1 MNENVCRLCRR
12 YARRTSN
19 GMARGWLCAKWLNLV
34 HSPVIPGHSYWE
46 RDHLHPMT
54 DDRKVPPDWCE
65 KPLEQVILEP
75 DAKPDIR
82 PDEDARLVRDGN
94 MAAELHVLDRSE
106 R

>member
-1 MNENVCRLCRR
+1 
-12 YARRTSN
+12 
-19 GMARGWLCAKWLNLV
+19 
-34 HSPVIPGHSYWE
+34 
-46 RDHLHPMT
+46 MT